1 MAGFGARFLS
11 TVESRT
17 RDGEVKQ
24 TKANLG
30 GNIVKIALSRF
41 MAAAGFAVLATSV
54 QTAHAQETIKIGI
67 VGPFSG
73 PFATTGVGFRQGL
86 ETYVAQHGTEV
97 GGRKVQLIY
106 RDSDTGASDP
116 SVAKRLAQELV
127 VNDNVA
133 LLGGFM
139 LTPEA
144 AAAAPVANEAK
155 TPLLLFNAATPSLLG
170 MSPYYIRMGQ
180 NIAQPAELGATWSR
194 QQGKS
199 RGYVATADYAPG
211 HIVEEAFAAKF
222 VAEGGTVVGKDRIPL
237 RTVDFAPFAER
248 IANANPDVLEVFIPP
263 GAPAVGFIKALAAR
277 GLTKKVLIIGQGEA
291 EDNDLHLYDD
301 SVIGFHSI
309 IYLSA
314 SLANPENDALKTV
327 LHQKFGP
334 GAEPSAFTIGAYDG
348 LHIMY
353 KMIESQA
360 GRPFD
365 GAAAIKSVIGYSW
378 RSPRGPVTI
387 APSRELIQNFYVREV
402 ERMDGKLQNE
412 VIKTFEQVQ
421 PPKPGK

>member
-1 MAGFGARFLS
+1 MSTFLGRL
-11 TVESRT
+11 VAA
-17 RDGEVKQ
+17 V
-24 TKANLG
+24 
-30 GNIVKIALSRF
+30 ALTALVATYQ
-41 MAAAGFAVLATSV
+41 AASAE
-54 QTAHAQETIKIGI
+54 ETIKIGI

-73 PFATTGVGFRQGL
+73 PFATTGTGFRQGL
-86 ETYVAQHGTEV
+86 EAYITQHGTDV

-106 RDSDTGASDP
+106 RDSETGSSDP

-133 LLGGFM
+133 VLGGFM

-155 TPLLLFNAATPSLLG
+155 TPLFLFNSATPALLG

-180 NIAQPAELGATWSR
+180 NIIQPAELGATWSH

-199 RGYVATADYAPG
+199 RGYTATADYAPG

-222 VAEGGTVVGKDRIPL
+222 VAEGGTIVGKDRIPL
-237 RTVDFAPFAER
+237 KTVDFAPFAER
-248 IANANPDVLEVFIPP
+248 IANANPDVLEVFITP

-277 GLTKKVLIIGQGEA
+277 GLTKKILIIGQGEA

-314 SLANPENDALKTV
+314 ALDNPENNALKAV
-327 LHQKFGP
+327 LKQKFGP
-334 GAEPSAFTIGAYDG
+334 DAAPSAFTIGAYDG

-353 KMIESQA
+353 QMIESQA
-360 GRPFD
+360 GKPFD
-365 GAAAIKSVIGYSW
+365 GAAAVKSVIGYSW
-378 RSPRGPVTI
+378 KSPRGPVTI
-387 APSRELIQNFYVREV
+387 APNRELIQNFYVREV
-402 ERMDGKLQNE
+402 EKKDAGLQNV

-421 PPKPGK
+421 PPGSAK

>member
-1 MAGFGARFLS
+1 MKISLVRLVAAMA
-11 TVESRT
+11 
-17 RDGEVKQ
+17 
-24 TKANLG
+24 LG
-30 GNIVKIALSRF
+30 SLT
-41 MAAAGFAVLATSV
+41 ATAQV
-54 QTAHAQETIKIGI
+54 AHAEETIKIGI

-73 PFATTGVGFRQGL
+73 PFATTGTGFRQGL
-86 ETYVAQHGTEV
+86 EAYVAQHGSEV

-106 RDSDTGASDP
+106 RDSETGSSDP

-155 TPLLLFNAATPSLLG
+155 TPLLLFNAATPALLE

-180 NIAQPAELGATWSR
+180 NIAQPAELGATWAR
-194 QQGKS
+194 QLGKS
-199 RGYVATADYAPG
+199 RGYSATADYAPG

-222 VAEGGTVVGKDRIPL
+222 AAEGGKIIGKDRIPL
-237 RTVDFAPFAER
+237 KTVDFAPFAER
-248 IANANPDVLEVFIPP
+248 IANANPDVLEVFITP

-277 GLTKKVLIIGQGEA
+277 GLTKKILIIGQGEA

-301 SVIGFHSI
+301 SVVGFHSI

-314 SLANPENDALKTV
+314 ALDNPENNALKAT
-327 LHQKFGP
+327 LHRRFGP
-334 GAEPSAFTIGAYDG
+334 GTEPSAFTIGAYDG
-348 LHIMY
+348 LNIMY
-353 KMIESQA
+353 RMIESQA
-360 GRPFD
+360 GKPFD
-365 GAAAIKSVIGYSW
+365 GAAAVKSVIGYSW
-378 RSPRGPVTI
+378 KSPRGPVTI

-402 ERMDGKLQNE
+402 EKKDGKLQNV

-421 PPKPGK
+421 PPASKK

>member
-1 MAGFGARFLS
+1 MNIIP
-11 TVESRT
+11 SRL
-17 RDGEVKQ
+17 V
-24 TKANLG
+24 AA
-30 GNIVKIALSRF
+30 VAL
-41 MAAAGFAVLATSV
+41 AVLAATYQV
-54 QTAHAQETIKIGI
+54 AQAEETIKIGI

-73 PFATTGVGFRQGL
+73 PFATTGTGFRQGL
-86 ETYVAQHGTEV
+86 EAYIAQHGTEV

-106 RDSDTGASDP
+106 RDSETGSSDP

-133 LLGGFM
+133 MLGGFM

-155 TPLLLFNAATPSLLG
+155 TPLFLFNAATPVLLN

-180 NIAQPAELGATWSR
+180 NIRLPAELGATWSR
-194 QQGKS
+194 QLGKS
-199 RGYVATADYAPG
+199 RGYTATADYAPG

-222 VAEGGTVVGKDRIPL
+222 VAEGGTMVGKDRIPL
-237 RTVDFAPFAER
+237 KTVDFAPFAER
-248 IANANPDVLEVFIPP
+248 IANANPDVLEVFITP

-277 GLTKKVLIIGQGEA
+277 GLTKKILIIGQGEA

-314 SLANPENDALKTV
+314 ALDNPENNALKAV

-360 GRPFD
+360 GKPFD
-365 GAAAIKSVIGYSW
+365 GAAAIKSIIGYSW
-378 RSPRGPVTI
+378 KSPRGPVTI
-387 APSRELIQNFYVREV
+387 APSRELVQNFYVREV
-402 ERMDGKLQNE
+402 EKKDGKLQNV

-421 PPKPGK
+421 PPPLGK

>member
-1 MAGFGARFLS
+1 VKKIPGRF
-11 TVESRT
+11 V
-17 RDGEVKQ
+17 
-24 TKANLG
+24 AAM
-30 GNIVKIALSRF
+30 ALS
-41 MAAAGFAVLATSV
+41 VLAASF
-54 QTAHAQETIKIGI
+54 QLARAEETVKIGI

-73 PFATTGVGFRQGL
+73 PFATTGTGFRQGL
-86 ETYVAQHGTEV
+86 EAYIAQHGTEI

-106 RDSDTGASDP
+106 RDSETGSSDP

-127 VNDNVA
+127 VSDNVA

-155 TPLLLFNAATPSLLG
+155 TPLLLFNAATPALLG

-180 NIAQPAELGATWSR
+180 NIAQPAELGATWAR
-194 QQGKS
+194 QLGKS
-199 RGYVATADYAPG
+199 RGYTATADYAPG

-222 VAEGGTVVGKDRIPL
+222 TAEGGKMVGKDRIPL
-237 RTVDFAPFAER
+237 KTVDFAPFAER
-248 IANANPDVLEVFIPP
+248 IANANPDVLEVFITP

-277 GLTKKVLIIGQGEA
+277 GLTKKILIIGQGEA

-314 SLANPENDALKTV
+314 ALDNPENNALKTV

-334 GAEPSAFTIGAYDG
+334 GASPSAFTIGAYDG

-360 GRPFD
+360 GKPFD
-365 GAAAIKSVIGYSW
+365 GAAAIKAVIGYSW
-378 RSPRGPVTI
+378 KSPRGPVTI
-387 APSRELIQNFYVREV
+387 APNRELVQNFYVREV
-402 ERMDGKLQNE
+402 ERKDGKLQNV

-421 PPKPGK
+421 PPASAK

>member
-1 MAGFGARFLS
+1 MKIS
-11 TVESRT
+11 
-17 RDGEVKQ
+17 
-24 TKANLG
+24 LG
-30 GNIVKIALSRF
+30 RLVAAVAFAAL
-41 MAAAGFAVLATSV
+41 AASF
-54 QTAHAQETIKIGI
+54 QTAQAEETIKIGI

-73 PFATTGVGFRQGL
+73 PFATTGTGFRQGL
-86 ETYVAQHGTEV
+86 EAYIAQHGTEV

-106 RDSDTGASDP
+106 RDSETGSSDP

-127 VNDNVA
+127 VSDNVS

-194 QQGKS
+194 QLGKS
-199 RGYVATADYAPG
+199 RGYTATADYAPG

-222 VAEGGTVVGKDRIPL
+222 LAEGGTMVGKDRIPL
-237 RTVDFAPFAER
+237 KTVDFAPFAER
-248 IANANPDVLEVFIPP
+248 IANANPDVLEVFITP

-277 GLTKKVLIIGQGEA
+277 GLTKKILIIGQGEA
-291 EDNDLHLYDD
+291 EDNDLHLYDN
-301 SVIGFHSI
+301 SVIGFRSI

-314 SLANPENDALKTV
+314 ALDNAENNALKAV

-360 GRPFD
+360 GKPFD
-365 GAAAIKSVIGYSW
+365 GAGAVKSVIGYSW
-378 RSPRGPVTI
+378 KSPRGPVTI
-387 APSRELIQNFYVREV
+387 APSRELIENFYVREV
-402 ERMDGKLQNE
+402 EKKDGKLQNV

-421 PPKPGK
+421 PPAPGK

>member
-1 MAGFGARFLS
+1 MNIIP
-11 TVESRT
+11 SRL
-17 RDGEVKQ
+17 V
-24 TKANLG
+24 AA
-30 GNIVKIALSRF
+30 VAL
-41 MAAAGFAVLATSV
+41 AVLAATYQV
-54 QTAHAQETIKIGI
+54 AQAEETIKIGI

-73 PFATTGVGFRQGL
+73 PFATTGTGFRQGL
-86 ETYVAQHGTEV
+86 EAYIAQHGTEV

-106 RDSDTGASDP
+106 RDSETGSSDP

-133 LLGGFM
+133 MLGGFM

-155 TPLLLFNAATPSLLG
+155 TPLFLFNAATPVLLN

-180 NIAQPAELGATWSR
+180 NIRLPAELGATWSR
-194 QQGKS
+194 QLGKS
-199 RGYVATADYAPG
+199 RGYTATADYAPG

-222 VAEGGTVVGKDRIPL
+222 VAEGGTMVGKDRIPL
-237 RTVDFAPFAER
+237 KTVDFAPFAER
-248 IANANPDVLEVFIPP
+248 IANANPDVLEVFITP

-277 GLTKKVLIIGQGEA
+277 GLTKKILIIGQGEA
-291 EDNDLHLYDD
+291 EDNDLHLYDN

-314 SLANPENDALKTV
+314 ALDNPENNALKAV

-360 GRPFD
+360 GKPFD
-365 GAAAIKSVIGYSW
+365 GAAAIKSIIGYSW
-378 RSPRGPVTI
+378 KSPRGPVTI
-387 APSRELIQNFYVREV
+387 APSRELVQNFYVREV
-402 ERMDGKLQNE
+402 EKKDGKLQNV

-421 PPKPGK
+421 PPPLGK